1 MSVGVTKDY
10 KLKVSNLHASHTLGW
25 SKRLFFFCQKPWRT
39 PAKRVESDRQDDMR
53 RFLGPRGIDR
63 ALALTPL
70 LHSCSFAELVSRH
83 EKIRF
88 SCNGTLFSGRRFCVC
103 AELGQRGSA
112 PLEAPVLS
120 LQEEQI
126 DSLRNLG
133 FCVLPRSKE
142 LGNKELEKLKAL
154 HADILAHLDRLKLS
168 ARYSFWKVINNM
180 VTEFGERESQ

>member
-1 MSVGVTKDY
+1 MRGKCA
-10 KLKVSNLHASHTLGW
+10 LQIIRRSH
-25 SKRLFFFCQKPWRT
+25 
-39 PAKRVESDRQDDMR
+39 
-53 RFLGPRGIDR
+53 LGPLGIDR
-63 ALALTPL
+63 ALALTPS

-88 SCNGTLFSGRRFCVC
+88 SCTGTQFSGRKFCVC

-142 LGNKELEKLKAL
+142 LGNKELEDLKSL
-154 HADILAHLDRLKLS
+154 HADILAHLDRLKSS

-180 VTEFGERESQ
+180 VTKFERKANQETNLNA